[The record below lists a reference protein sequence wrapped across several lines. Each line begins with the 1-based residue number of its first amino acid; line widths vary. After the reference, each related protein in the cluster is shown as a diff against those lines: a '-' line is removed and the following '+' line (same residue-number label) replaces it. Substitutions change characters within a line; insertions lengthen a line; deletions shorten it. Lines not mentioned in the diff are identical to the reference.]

1 MKSLNYPICF
11 FCLAFLWTCQPK
23 SFTHNNQLNNRQH
36 IDYQAKGDSIA
47 LLAQQTFI
55 KALTKAIAD
64 SGTHYAVKFC
74 NLNAQSLIKDLEI
87 ANNCKI
93 GRISAKNRQI
103 LNAPVDA
110 LDKKMLQDYELN
122 HQSKNPIGSKVTQDK
137 TVFKYYK
144 PITIG
149 MPTCLKC
156 HGKPEQDIEPKTLE
170 IIREKYPKDL
180 ATGYQLNDF
189 RGLWKIVFK

>member
-1 MKSLNYPICF
+1 MKNRVFKIIIIL
-11 FCLAFLWTCQPK
+11 CLSTCQPK
-23 SFTHNNQLNNRQH
+23 SNPNLEQENNQQLL
-36 IDYQAKGDSIA
+36 DYQARGDSIA

-74 NLNAQSLIKDLEI
+74 NLNAQTLIQDLEKV
-87 ANNCKI
+87 NNCKI
-93 GRISAKNRQI
+93 GRISNKNRQA
-103 LNAPVDA
+103 LNAPTDA
-110 LDKKMLQDYELN
+110 LDKKMLQGYELN
-122 HQSKNPIGSKVTQDK
+122 HQSKNPIGSKVLKDK
-137 TVFKYYK
+137 TIFKYYK

-156 HGKPEQDIEPKTLE
+156 HGKPEQDIETKTRQILQ
-170 IIREKYPKDL
+170 EKYPQDL
-180 ATGYQLNDF
+180 AIDYQLNDF